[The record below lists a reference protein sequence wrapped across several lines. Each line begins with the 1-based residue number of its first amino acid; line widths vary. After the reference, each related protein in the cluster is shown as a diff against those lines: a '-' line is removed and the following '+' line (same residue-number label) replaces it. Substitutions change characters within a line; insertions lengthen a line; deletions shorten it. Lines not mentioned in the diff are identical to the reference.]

1 MLENFEVFGMRV
13 AIVMHIIFLESCD
26 DTNKD
31 AVGLDCKGYEFWNLC
46 SQSDKG
52 KDDDFEAKR
61 MCCVCGGGSVRKG
74 KLTS

>member
-1 MLENFEVFGMRV
+1 MFGMRV

-31 AVGLDCKGYEFWNLC
+31 AVDKTGLDCKGYEFWNLC

-61 MCCVCGGGSVRKG
+61 MCCICGGGSVRKG